1 MLCPKC
7 HSLDDKVIDSRLSK
21 EGNSIRRRRECLSC
35 THRFTTYEEIE
46 HLETFVIKRDNRREP
61 LDRQKLLTSFLK
73 ACEKRPVS
81 LEKMEEAVSHV
92 LNNLDLFQQREV
104 PSKFIGD
111 QVMEE
116 LRYLDPVA
124 YVRYASVYRC
134 FEEIGEFIEEIES
147 LKKVTQQPAANNLQP
162 VL

>member
-21 EGNSIRRRRECLSC
+21 EGNSIRRRRECLRC

-46 HLETFVIKRDNRREP
+46 HLETFVIKRDGRREN

-73 ACEKRPVS
+73 ACEKRPVP

-111 QVMEE
+111 QVMEQ

-147 LKKVTQQPAANNLQP
+147 LKKVTQQPAACNL
-162 VL
+162 

>member
-21 EGNSIRRRRECLSC
+21 EGNSIRRRRECLGC
-35 THRFTTYEEIE
+35 AHRFTTYEEIE
-46 HLETFVIKRDNRREP
+46 HLETFVIKRDGRREH
-61 LDRQKLLTSFLK
+61 LDRQKLLNSFLK

-81 LEKMEEAVSHV
+81 LETMEAAVSEV
-92 LNNLDLFQQREV
+92 LGNLDTIQQREV
-104 PSKFIGD
+104 PTTFIGD
-111 QVMEE
+111 QVMEQ
-116 LRYLDPVA
+116 LRHLDPVA

-147 LKKVTQQPAANNLQP
+147 LKKVTLQPAT
-162 VL
+162 

>member
-21 EGNSIRRRRECLSC
+21 EGNSIRRRRECLKC
-35 THRFTTYEEIE
+35 AHRFTTYEEIE
-46 HLETFVIKRDNRREP
+46 HLETFVIKRDGRREP

-92 LNNLDLFQQREV
+92 LNNLDLFQQREI

-111 QVMEE
+111 QVMEQ
-116 LRYLDPVA
+116 LRHLDPVA

-147 LKKVTQQPAANNLQP
+147 LQKFKSLRV
-162 VL
+162 

>member
-7 HSLDDKVIDSRLSK
+7 HSLDDKVIDSRLAK

-35 THRFTTYEEIE
+35 THRFTTYEEME
-46 HLETFVIKRDNRREP
+46 HLETFVVKRDGRREN

-73 ACEKRPVS
+73 ACEKRPVA
-81 LEKMEEAVSHV
+81 LEKMEAAVSEV
-92 LNNLDLFQQREV
+92 LSNLDTIQEREV
-104 PSKFIGD
+104 PTKFIGD
-111 QVMEE
+111 QVMEQ
-116 LRYLDPVA
+116 LRHLDPVA

-147 LKKVTQQPAANNLQP
+147 LKKVTQQPAT
-162 VL
+162 